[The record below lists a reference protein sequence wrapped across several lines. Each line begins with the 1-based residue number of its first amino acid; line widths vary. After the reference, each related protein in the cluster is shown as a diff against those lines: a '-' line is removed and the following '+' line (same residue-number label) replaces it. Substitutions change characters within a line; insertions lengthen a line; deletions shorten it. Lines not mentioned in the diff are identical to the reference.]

1 MLVYQYEFFR
11 MTKYEDIET
20 MFSWFQTLVSTFMLW
35 TKDIIL
41 MTISRRFLEGTGFG
55 RQVDQDFNNY
65 KKLYK
70 IHVAQI
76 ESCNNKDKEIKTLSG
91 QNNALV
97 KQVEE
102 LDFARKFMEDL
113 MKKVS

>member
-1 MLVYQYEFFR
+1 

-55 RQVDQDFNNY
+55 R
-65 KKLYK
+65 
-70 IHVAQI
+70 
-76 ESCNNKDKEIKTLSG
+76 
-91 QNNALV
+91 
-97 KQVEE
+97 
-102 LDFARKFMEDL
+102 
-113 MKKVS
+113 